1 MELTLME
8 AALTGNLRPQV
19 LECCDNG
26 RWLVANERL
35 EHVLRASGYA
45 EMERRLSQAL
55 QGIYE
60 VKFEHVLSPMDR
72 FIDEPHQPL
81 GLTAEAADRRLL
93 LDESFPTSDTPLLC
107 FYRLL
112 FQAEARWAKLRLLQ
126 EYETV
131 MWDESVMDRVRCML
145 RRITCLARILS
156 ARKSDEASLSH
167 SVCQLMCHTL
177 TTLYAELSLLFDI
190 QPDADDDRPSWR
202 SLCYL
207 LWNAY
212 PCDAW
217 MAAYDALADVVRSER
232 SLCLGT
238 SADET
243 ECLLIHLAGCLP
255 RFSSGSVYLPVCR
268 ALESYTYLMRQ
279 PYSVIPD
286 FAILQDEGWNHRS
299 FQQTSA
305 RLDAAWR
312 QEQDPRAICTAIG
325 HQLQELYWLPVLP
338 VASRSLPSLMRDWLH
353 QQQAVYR
360 SQVGNILLSSETE
373 VKAQPSRANVK
384 LVISK
389 GEMISEALK
398 ELKLFEGGG
407 KTGLLIMSKQEFA
420 FLNEVT
426 KKFLDLNYS
435 EAGSG
440 KKQIVELPSISRK
453 ITYHDLD
460 QADVFHCF
468 HTIYQQMKGRGM
480 QVRDFA
486 LFLQAVFTNFKDTEV
501 ETICKSFSRKPKTLH
516 AK

>member
-45 EMERRLSQAL
+45 EMESRLSQAL

-81 GLTAEAADRRLL
+81 GLTAEAADCRLL
-93 LDESFPTSDTPLLC
+93 LDDPLPTSDTPLLC

-156 ARKSDEASLSH
+156 ARKSDEASLFH

-190 QPDADDDRPSWR
+190 QPDVDDDRPSWR

-286 FAILQDEGWNHRS
+286 FATLQDEGWNHRS

-305 RLDAAWR
+305 RLDAVWR

-325 HQLQELYWLPVLP
+325 RQLQELYWLPVLP

-353 QQQAVYR
+353 QQQAVYQ
-360 SQVGNILLSSETE
+360 SQVGSILLSSAPAEKEQRPRPKIDISDKKKKIDQSLKYLHFMSGSKNNRPIFPDKDDYSRLIDYTTQFLNSE
-373 VKAQPSRANVK
+373 GVVPDVSGQLAPQLDAASIRYTYHLIYLNWKGSIDRHRFVDFLKAVFRN
-384 LVISK
+384 
-389 GEMISEALK
+389 
-398 ELKLFEGGG
+398 FE
-407 KTGLLIMSKQEFA
+407 KQEIKTVY
-420 FLNEVT
+420 N
-426 KKFLDLNYS
+426 KFS
-435 EAGSG
+435 TR
-440 KKQIVELPSISRK
+440 P
-453 ITYHDLD
+453 
-460 QADVFHCF
+460 
-468 HTIYQQMKGRGM
+468 KGYDYNLG
-480 QVRDFA
+480 
-486 LFLQAVFTNFKDTEV
+486 E
-501 ETICKSFSRKPKTLH
+501 
-516 AK
+516 

>member
-1 MELTLME
+1 
-8 AALTGNLRPQV
+8 
-19 LECCDNG
+19 
-26 RWLVANERL
+26 
-35 EHVLRASGYA
+35 
-45 EMERRLSQAL
+45 
-55 QGIYE
+55 
-60 VKFEHVLSPMDR
+60 
-72 FIDEPHQPL
+72 
-81 GLTAEAADRRLL
+81 
-93 LDESFPTSDTPLLC
+93 
-107 FYRLL
+107 
-112 FQAEARWAKLRLLQ
+112 
-126 EYETV
+126 

-232 SLCLGT
+232 SLCLGV
-238 SADET
+238 SDDDT
-243 ECLLIHLAGCLP
+243 ERLLIHLVGCLP
-255 RFSSGSVYLPVCR
+255 RFSSGSVYLSVCR
-268 ALESYTYLMRQ
+268 ALESYIYLMRQ
-279 PYSVIPD
+279 PYSVMLD
-286 FAILQDEGWNHRS
+286 FATLQDEGWNHRS

-325 HQLQELYWLPVLP
+325 RQLQELYWLPVLP

-384 LVISK
+384 SVISK

>member
-45 EMERRLSQAL
+45 EMERRLSQSL

-93 LDESFPTSDTPLLC
+93 LDDPLPTSDTPLLC

-156 ARKSDEASLSH
+156 ARKSDEASLFH

-212 PCDAW
+212 PHDAW

-232 SLCLGT
+232 SLCLGV

-255 RFSSGSVYLPVCR
+255 RFSSGSVY
-268 ALESYTYLMRQ
+268 
-279 PYSVIPD
+279 
-286 FAILQDEGWNHRS
+286 
-299 FQQTSA
+299 
-305 RLDAAWR
+305 
-312 QEQDPRAICTAIG
+312 
-325 HQLQELYWLPVLP
+325 LPVLP